1 MITLFKTV
9 YKPATDTEACYFL
22 VQRMDDFSKPA
33 RYSYEYS
40 AKNAARSAAYLYA
53 VNTSPDWAPNIEDG
67 LEYVGAEA
75 DGLTC
80 YFAVSK

>member
-9 YKPATDTEACYFL
+9 YVPATDTEACYFI
-22 VQRMDDFSKPA
+22 VQRMDDFSKPK

-40 AKNAARSAAYLYA
+40 AKNAARAAAYLCA
-53 VNTSPDWAPNIEDG
+53 SDHSPDWAPNIEDG

>member
-1 MITLFKTV
+1 MITLFKTI

-22 VQRMDDFSKPA
+22 VQRMDDGSKPK

-40 AKNAARSAAYLYA
+40 ARNAARACAYLYA
-53 VNTSPDWAPNIEDG
+53 SDTSPDWVPSDEDG

-80 YFAVSK
+80 YWAVSK